1 MTYKSTQAAA
11 ETQPTPQQWRS
22 AALPLR
28 ARVVDRLADVLLAF
42 NDIMDMVEQDRE
54 LRAQVEPAVEKIW
67 QKINEFSLEVE
78 RELVRDFAN

>member
-1 MTYKSTQAAA
+1 MTYKSTEAAA
-11 ETQPTPQQWRS
+11 ETPPTPQQWRS
-22 AALPLR
+22 ALPLR

-42 NDIMDMVEQDRE
+42 NDIMDMVEHDRE

-67 QKINEFSLEVE
+67 QKVNEFSLEVE